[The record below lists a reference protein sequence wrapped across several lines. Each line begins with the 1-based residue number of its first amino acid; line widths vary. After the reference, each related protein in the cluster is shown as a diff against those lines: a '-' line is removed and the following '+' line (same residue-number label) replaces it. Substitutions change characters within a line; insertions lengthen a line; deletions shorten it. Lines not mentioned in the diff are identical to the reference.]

1 MAEDSGAFKT
11 NPRHSARIGLFVIG
25 VKAAAK
31 MPHGSKNA
39 LHRPTDAIR
48 REFCNKQVRA
58 VEIFSNRPDS
68 T

>member
-1 MAEDSGAFKT
+1 MD
-11 NPRHSARIGLFVIG
+11 

-31 MPHGSKNA
+31 MLHGSKNA
-39 LHRPTDAIR
+39 LHRPTDAIG